1 MGASRYPRSVDE
13 RTKTFTSVL
22 SAAGRQPARLCVVAR
37 DGTTATFE
45 VREQVIVIGRDP
57 GADVRLEAE
66 GVSRHHA
73 KIVTDLQGA
82 AQIVDLGAKNG
93 TFVNGLRT
101 KVATLEHGDQIQ
113 IGRVL
118 LRFERSLPVPA
129 AADAPTDTAALELSP
144 RELDVARLVARGL
157 TNAEIGQVLGISRAT
172 VATHLQRVY
181 ERLGLGSRAEL
192 ASYVAVRDES

>member
-1 MGASRYPRSVDE
+1 MDE
-13 RTKTFTSVL
+13 GTKTFAPVV
-22 SAAGRQPARLCVVAR
+22 SAAGRAPARLTIVGGCE
-37 DGTTATFE
+37 GTKSFD
-45 VREQVIVIGRDP
+45 VREEVVVLGRDP
-57 GADVRLEAE
+57 RADVCLDAE

-73 KIVTDLQGA
+73 KIVTDLHGT

-93 TFVNGLRT
+93 TFVNGQRT

-118 LRFERSLPVPA
+118 LRFERSIPGA
-129 AADAPTDTAALELSP
+129 AADAPLPGAALELSP

-172 VATHLQRVY
+172 VATHLQRAY

-192 ASYVAVRDES
+192 ASWITGRDDV

>member
-1 MGASRYPRSVDE
+1 VDE

-22 SAAGRQPARLCVVAR
+22 SAAARPPARLRIVGNEGAPPF
-37 DGTTATFE
+37 D
-45 VREQVIVIGRDP
+45 VREEVVVLGRDP
-57 GADVRLEAE
+57 SADVRLDVQ

-73 KIVTDLQGA
+73 KIVTDLHGT

-93 TFVNGLRT
+93 TFVNGQRT
-101 KVATLEHGDQIQ
+101 KVATLEHGDEIQ

-118 LRFERSLPVPA
+118 LRFERSIPAPA
-129 AADAPTDTAALELSP
+129 AADARRHAEAVDLSP
-144 RELDVARLVARGL
+144 RELEVARLVAKGL

-172 VATHLQRVY
+172 VATHLQRAY

-192 ASYVAVRDES
+192 ASWVTGHDDA